1 MIRLLSPKILYSK
14 PKHDTAYAYT
24 KLEPAKKMK
33 HQNKRYETGPDQD
46 KELSFVKYEDMIVDR
61 NKKTSSKTP
70 AHNKKKSS
78 NYSRFINKGIHDLE
92 DKENQNCLMEGRVFN
107 KQSYTPGKI
116 LTRTDSDN
124 SDTDEYYKES
134 KIKTNLFT
142 NESHENKLPEAE
154 TKTQNTQDYRKNED
168 FNIEN
173 INYNFSAEKP
183 VHNFTRFELYPDQEE
198 QRPSEMDS
206 YEMSYDVSKRAK
218 KNIKMVSRYDS
229 KYLIYKYNGRS
240 PLAEHSDHNEMLDS
254 NILFSQEKISNY
266 QQDDQ
271 KRMSRSFDSWSQN
284 NANIED
290 FLKRTSHSFLNN
302 EISFEKSQLTTAKPE
317 ISCDNPLEMDSITG
331 SKQLELADLEV
342 QKSFKTNAERFENSD
357 QKFKESREVQSR
369 NDERQLSHDNSS
381 I

>member
-1 MIRLLSPKILYSK
+1 
-14 PKHDTAYAYT
+14 
-24 KLEPAKKMK
+24 
-33 HQNKRYETGPDQD
+33 
-46 KELSFVKYEDMIVDR
+46 
-61 NKKTSSKTP
+61 
-70 AHNKKKSS
+70 
-78 NYSRFINKGIHDLE
+78 
-92 DKENQNCLMEGRVFN
+92 
-107 KQSYTPGKI
+107 
-116 LTRTDSDN
+116 
-124 SDTDEYYKES
+124 
-134 KIKTNLFT
+134 
-142 NESHENKLPEAE
+142 
-154 TKTQNTQDYRKNED
+154 
-168 FNIEN
+168 
-173 INYNFSAEKP
+173 
-183 VHNFTRFELYPDQEE
+183 
-198 QRPSEMDS
+198 MDS

-229 KYLIYKYNGRS
+229 KYLIYRYNGRS